1 MEDVIEFFQEDT
13 QFELADPQASLSW
26 LMSVAARY
34 EQEVG
39 EMAYIFCSDEYLLAL
54 NEAHLN
60 HDFYTDILTFPL
72 SEPGQPLEADIY
84 ISVDRVQ
91 ENAATFHTSFD
102 DELHRVMVHGLLHMI
117 GFDDHEP
124 ENEFQM
130 RKAEE
135 EALSLRKK

>member
-1 MEDVIEFFQEDT
+1 MEDTIGFFQEDT
-13 QFELADPQASLSW
+13 QFELADSQATAAW
-26 LMSVAARY
+26 LIKVAAQY
-34 EQEVG
+34 QQEVG
-39 EMAYIFCSDEYLLAL
+39 EIAYIFCSDEYLLSL

-60 HDFYTDILTFPL
+60 HDYYTDILTFPL

-91 ENAATFHTSFD
+91 ENATTFHTSFD
-102 DELHRVMVHGLLHMI
+102 EELHRVMVHGLLHMI

-135 EALSLRKK
+135 EALNLRA